1 VTEPYARE
9 SGDEDERRQQRRAE
23 RAVEKYRAK
32 RSVGSKVMSDDYR
45 QTRHRQYGCQ
55 RFCESDGASP
65 QRGTVQSMNFQV
77 SAPSK
82 WRT

>member
-1 VTEPYARE
+1 
-9 SGDEDERRQQRRAE
+9 
-23 RAVEKYRAK
+23 
-32 RSVGSKVMSDDYR
+32 VMSDDYR